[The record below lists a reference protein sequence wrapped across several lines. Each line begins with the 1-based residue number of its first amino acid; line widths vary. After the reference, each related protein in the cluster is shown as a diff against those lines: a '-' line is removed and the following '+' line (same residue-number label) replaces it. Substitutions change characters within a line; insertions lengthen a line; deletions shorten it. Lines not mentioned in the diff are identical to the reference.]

1 MRLLLALS
9 GIGVTALV
17 YALSR
22 VVGKR
27 YPSPLTSPVFFS
39 TPLVIAVVLLSG
51 MHLSDYRPAKD
62 IIVSLLGPATVALAV
77 PLYKN
82 RQMLLGNLL
91 SASLGLA
98 LGSLSTLVIAVLV
111 ARLFDLPQVIRAS
124 ASIKSV
130 TAPVAIELAPMVN
143 GDSTLAAAFV
153 IATGIIGAMLGPWL
167 MDKTGIR
174 APLARGLALG
184 TISHGQG
191 TAQAVIE
198 GEVQGAAAGIA
209 MVLAA
214 ILASFVAPILVPI
227 LVR

>member
-1 MRLLLALS
+1 
-9 GIGVTALV
+9 
-17 YALSR
+17 
-22 VVGKR
+22 
-27 YPSPLTSPVFFS
+27 
-39 TPLVIAVVLLSG
+39 
-51 MHLSDYRPAKD
+51 MHLSDYQPAKD

-82 RQMLLGNLL
+82 RQTLLGNLL
-91 SASLGLA
+91 PASLGLA
-98 LGSLSTLVIAVLV
+98 FGSLSTLIIATVA
-111 ARLFDLPQVIRAS
+111 ARLFHLPQVICAS
-124 ASIKSV
+124 VSIKSV

-167 MDKTGIR
+167 MNRAGIHD
-174 APLARGLALG
+174 PLARGLALG

-191 TAQAVIE
+191 TAEAVTE

-214 ILASFVAPILVPI
+214 TLASFVAPILVPV
-227 LVR
+227 LLR

>member
-1 MRLLLALS
+1 VL
-9 GIGVTALV
+9 
-17 YALSR
+17 
-22 VVGKR
+22 
-27 YPSPLTSPVFFS
+27 
-39 TPLVIAVVLLSG
+39 LLSG
-51 MHLSDYRPAKD
+51 LHLGDYRPAKD

-82 RQMLLGNLL
+82 RQTLLGNLL
-91 SASLGLA
+91 PTSIGLA
-98 LGSLSTLVIAVLV
+98 LGSLSTLIIAVVV
-111 ARLFDLPQVIRAS
+111 ARLFDLPQIICAS
-124 ASIKSV
+124 VSIKSV

-167 MDKTGIR
+167 MDKAGIH

-191 TAQAVIE
+191 TAEAVAE

-214 ILASFVAPILVPI
+214 ILASFFAPILVPV
-227 LVR
+227 LLR